1 MRKTILI
8 VAGCGLASG
17 LALADPQQHED
28 AHDPQQGMTQDR
40 SEYGTA
46 TEKPQSDAG
55 YQARQSQSGEQQ
67 SPDLTELSAS
77 ELEGKVVKTATG
89 EEIGE
94 IDAVW
99 TSSTA
104 PDERVATVEVGGFL
118 GMGEKTIAIPVSDLQ
133 QLTTD
138 DSYETSMTRGTIEA
152 QPDFD
157 QSGYTRESGG
167 RQGQDAVRQDEE
179 SRY

>member
-1 MRKTILI
+1 MRKTLLI

-17 LALADPQQHED
+17 LALANPEQHEG
-28 AHDPQQGMTQDR
+28 AHDPQQKTTQH
-40 SEYGTA
+40 
-46 TEKPQSDAG
+46 Q
-55 YQARQSQSGEQQ
+55 QQ

-77 ELEGKVVKTATG
+77 ELEGRVVKTASG

-138 DSYETSMTRGTIEA
+138 GSYETTMTRSTIEG
-152 QPDFD
+152 QPEFD
-157 QSGYTRESGG
+157 ESGYTRENGG
-167 RQGQDAVRQDEE
+167 QQEQDAMQQDEE
-179 SRY
+179 TRY